1 MKKSNSSVKAISQ
14 CWCLILVDI
23 FVLCYNL
30 RESNPR
36 LRKGRRGSTQK
47 IEDLMEMVEKLQKV
61 GSLEPR
67 IEVLINRINEVQQA
81 KKKASEELGEAQTVW
96 DTLQKE
102 VDSLHEEKVR
112 LKDILN
118 RKEETLRIMQLHC
131 QEKESEAERKHSML
145 QECKDRISFLNNQI
159 DNEKAKLRRLRL
171 DFEEHLETLMS
182 QHKDTM
188 EFHKPEHLTEEM
200 SVLDSSKEQLLKEE
214 KLIKAKLEDVQ
225 HRLCALCGPEGS
237 STFSDGLFLRSHE
250 AAAAMQMFKD
260 ENKKAEELLEAAAQ
274 QHQQLQQRCRQ
285 LQQKRQRLK
294 EELEKHGVQILA
306 QIQSTQKEEDSSW
319 RTVNPGA
326 EGRGRR
332 WFLQSIV
339 CAKGHSYCR
348 RHSRGRGVNLG

>member
-131 QEKESEAERKHSML
+131 QEKESEAE
-145 QECKDRISFLNNQI
+145 
-159 DNEKAKLRRLRL
+159 RL